1 MNSENINTNTL
12 MDPESQNQEAMQ
24 PKAATPRAMILGA
37 IAAGAFTSAAAAT
50 LVLHNIDPE
59 AEPITP
65 IEFKEAIDSA
75 EPAEDMAAD
84 APIEAT
90 VATDYYDIDIAA
102 EQAEAEGD
110 RRIAEPVPA
119 VEQEYA
125 LAEPHLAPDAAISN
139 EEGDILIEEIDPI
152 DEDVENVF
160 YVDDIGVMYNEE
172 GEAINAAS
180 IQYEGDSLTLVDL
193 DNDYVYES
201 VYDGNEVQKFNS
213 PGPINVSDAEIMLSE
228 QTDDSGYLP
237 ANDYDNSL
245 NDLDTDLTN
254 DMLDDIMLS

>member
-1 MNSENINTNTL
+1 MNSENISNITQ
-12 MDPESQNQEAMQ
+12 MDIESQNQEAMQ
-24 PKAATPRAMILGA
+24 PQQAKTPRAMILGA

-75 EPAEDMAAD
+75 VPAEEMDID

-90 VATDYYDIDIAA
+90 VATDYYDIDF
-102 EQAEAEGD
+102 EANQEVASQ
-110 RRIAEPVPA
+110 RVAEPVPSA
-119 VEQEYA
+119 DHEYT
-125 LAEPHLAPDAAISN
+125 LAEPKLESEVVISN
-139 EEGDILIEEIDPI
+139 DEGDILIEEIDPI
-152 DEDVENVF
+152 DESVENVF

-180 IQYEGDSLTLVDL
+180 IQYEGENLTLVDL

-201 VYDGNEVQKFNS
+201 VYDGNDIQKFNS

-237 ANDYDNSL
+237 ANDYDNSI
-245 NDLDTDLTN
+245 NDLDSDLTT